1 MKGEKSFNLLKKKIS
16 LKGANKPMKNKY
28 KNNADAIKYLS
39 ALCDKE
45 VQKPVEEMDCE
56 LIASTVELLLK
67 LQGKKV
73 SLTEKEIE
81 EKVRKI
87 SFTESSDDV
96 KEFKVNKNVR
106 TKTTQRRI
114 LLIAAVIAI
123 LVAIL
128 SFVSVAF
135 EWDIHDIM
143 KEKFGS
149 VHSVPVGEEQIENGV
164 TFINNGKSTTYNTL
178 EELKEIEELNISL
191 PNNLPDGIK
200 IEKIYVAG
208 DNGNEIMKVVFS
220 NENLFFFVYF
230 NRNVPEA
237 SKKLYD
243 DKLSINSTDYYISTL
258 TDVGVNIVEFYHNE
272 NYYKITCNDM
282 EILLDII
289 ENLEEQE

>member
-1 MKGEKSFNLLKKKIS
+1 
-16 LKGANKPMKNKY
+16 MKNKY

-56 LIASTVELLLK
+56 LIESTVELLLK
-67 LQGKKV
+67 LQSKKV

-87 SFTESSDDV
+87 PFTESSDNV

-135 EWDIHDIM
+135 EWNIIDSM

-149 VHSVPVGEEQIENGV
+149 VFNIPVGVEQNENGI
-164 TFINNGKSTTYNTL
+164 TFINNGKYQQYQSL
-178 EELKEIEELNISL
+178 EKLTEKEELNILLPYNL
-191 PNNLPDGIK
+191 PNNIK
-200 IEKIYVAG
+200 TETVFIADDKMGKRI
-208 DNGNEIMKVVFS
+208 DLSFS
-220 NENLFFFVYF
+220 NEKLFFSVIL
-230 NRNVPEA
+230 NCGIPKEA
-237 SKKLYD
+237 TENYD
-243 DKLSINSTDYYISTL
+243 QKLSVNSTDYYISGL
-258 TDVGVNIVEFYHNE
+258 PDVGTNLVQFSHNG

-282 EILLDII
+282 QILLDII
-289 ENLEEQE
+289 ENLGEKEWKR

>member
-1 MKGEKSFNLLKKKIS
+1 
-16 LKGANKPMKNKY
+16 MKNKY

-87 SFTESSDDV
+87 PFTESSDNV

-106 TKTTQRRI
+106 TKTTQKRI

-135 EWDIHDIM
+135 EWNIHDIM
-143 KEKFGS
+143 KDKFGS

-164 TFINNGKSTTYNTL
+164 TFINNGKSKTYKSLDELNEN
-178 EELKEIEELNISL
+178 EELDVLL
-191 PNNLPDGIK
+191 PNNLSDGIK
-200 IEKIYVAG
+200 IEKIHLAG
-208 DNGNEIMKVVFS
+208 DDSNKIIKVVFS
-220 NENLFFFVYF
+220 DENLFFSIALSCDL
-230 NRNVPEA
+230 PKEA
-237 SKKLYD
+237 TENYDKKIT
-243 DKLSINSTDYYISTL
+243 SNSTDYYIASL
-258 TDVGVNIVEFYHNE
+258 TDVDTNLVQFSHNG
-272 NYYKITCNDM
+272 NYYRITHNDM
-282 EILLDII
+282 QILLHII

>member
-1 MKGEKSFNLLKKKIS
+1 M
-16 LKGANKPMKNKY
+16 KGANKPMKNKY

-56 LIASTVELLLK
+56 LIESTVELLLK
-67 LQGKKV
+67 LQSKKV

-87 SFTESSDDV
+87 PFTESSDNV

-135 EWDIHDIM
+135 EWNIIDSM

-149 VHSVPVGEEQIENGV
+149 VFNIPVGVEQNENGI
-164 TFINNGKSTTYNTL
+164 TFINNGKYQQYQSL
-178 EELKEIEELNISL
+178 EKLTEKEELNILLPYNL
-191 PNNLPDGIK
+191 PNNIK
-200 IEKIYVAG
+200 TETVFIADDKMGKRI
-208 DNGNEIMKVVFS
+208 DLSFS
-220 NENLFFFVYF
+220 NEKLFFSVIL
-230 NRNVPEA
+230 NCGIPKEA
-237 SKKLYD
+237 TENYD
-243 DKLSINSTDYYISTL
+243 QKLSVNSTDYYISGL
-258 TDVGVNIVEFYHNE
+258 PDVGTNLVQFSHNG

-282 EILLDII
+282 QILLDII
-289 ENLEEQE
+289 ENLEEKE

>member
-1 MKGEKSFNLLKKKIS
+1 
-16 LKGANKPMKNKY
+16 MKNKY

-39 ALCDKE
+39 ALCNKE

-56 LIASTVELLLK
+56 LIESTVELLLK
-67 LQGKKV
+67 LQGKEV

-87 SFTESSDDV
+87 SFTEISDNV

-149 VHSVPVGEEQIENGV
+149 VFNVPVGVEQDENGV
-164 TFINNGKSTTYNTL
+164 TFIYNGKNKKYTSL
-178 EELKEIEELNISL
+178 EELNDKENLNIMSPNIL
-191 PNNLPDGIK
+191 PND
-200 IEKIYVAG
+200 IEIDRVIVYKKQNSDRIDVT
-208 DNGNEIMKVVFS
+208 FS
-220 NENLFFFVYF
+220 NKNLLFSVML
-230 NRNVPEA
+230 NHTLPKEA
-237 SKKLYD
+237 TEDYDKK
-243 DKLSINSTDYYISTL
+243 ITVNSTDYYISTL
-258 TDVGVNIVEFYHNE
+258 SDVGTNLVQFSHNG
-272 NYYKITCNDM
+272 NYYKITCDDM
-282 EILLDII
+282 EILLYII
-289 ENLEEQE
+289 ENLEEQKWKR

>member
-1 MKGEKSFNLLKKKIS
+1 
-16 LKGANKPMKNKY
+16 MKNKY

-56 LIASTVELLLK
+56 LIESTVELLLK
-67 LQGKKV
+67 LQCKKV

-87 SFTESSDDV
+87 SFTESSDNA

-135 EWDIHDIM
+135 EWDIYDVM

-149 VHSVPVGEEQIENGV
+149 VFNVPVGVEQTENGV
-164 TFINNGKSTTYNTL
+164 TFINKGKNIKYSSIK
-178 EELKEIEELNISL
+178 ELTEKEKINILLPNSLPDNVEIESFVISMDKSVERITVTFSDKNIFFTVMLNCDM
-191 PNNLPDGIK
+191 PEK
-200 IEKIYVAG
+200 AIEIY
-208 DNGNEIMKVVFS
+208 D
-220 NENLFFFVYF
+220 
-230 NRNVPEA
+230 
-237 SKKLYD
+237 KKLTV
-243 DKLSINSTDYYISTL
+243 NSTDYYISTL
-258 TDVGVNIVEFYHNE
+258 SDVGTSLVQFSHNG

-289 ENLEEQE
+289 ENLEEQEWKR

>member
-1 MKGEKSFNLLKKKIS
+1 
-16 LKGANKPMKNKY
+16 MKNKY

-56 LIASTVELLLK
+56 LIESTVELLLK

-87 SFTESSDDV
+87 PFTESSDNV

-135 EWDIHDIM
+135 EWDIIDSM

-149 VHSVPVGEEQIENGV
+149 VHSVPVGEEQFENGV
-164 TFINNGKSTTYNTL
+164 TLINNGKNTKYSSIK
-178 EELKEIEELNISL
+178 ELTEKENIEILTPKDL
-191 PNNLPDGIK
+191 PNNIEISNVRIFDKQLNKK
-200 IEKIYVAG
+200 ITIT
-208 DNGNEIMKVVFS
+208 FS
-220 NENLFFFVYF
+220 DENLYF
-230 NRNVPEA
+230 SVMLNYDIPEEA
-237 SKKLYD
+237 TKSYDKKMTV
-243 DKLSINSTDYYISTL
+243 NSTDYYISTL
-258 TDVGVNIVEFYHNE
+258 SDVGTNLVQFSHNG

-289 ENLEEQE
+289 ENLEE

>member
-1 MKGEKSFNLLKKKIS
+1 
-16 LKGANKPMKNKY
+16 MKNKY

-39 ALCDKE
+39 ALCDRE

-81 EKVRKI
+81 KKVRKI
-87 SFTESSDDV
+87 SFTESSDNV

-149 VHSVPVGEEQIENGV
+149 VFNVPVGVEQNENGV
-164 TFINNGKSTTYNTL
+164 TFINNGKRTKYNS
-178 EELKEIEELNISL
+178 IEEVLEN
-191 PNNLPDGIK
+191 
-200 IEKIYVAG
+200 EKITILLPE
-208 DNGNEIMKVVFS
+208 NNT
-220 NENLFFFVYF
+220 ENLFVKSIINYTKNNSDEFFISF
-230 NRNVPEA
+230 NNDAFNYTITVDNSIPKIDKDE
-237 SKKLYD
+237 SEEQITINGFNCYI
-243 DKLSINSTDYYISTL
+243 DKLE
-258 TDVGVNIVEFYHNE
+258 DVNTIIIHFEYKG
-272 NYYKITCNDM
+272 NYYKFTGNDKQ
-282 EILLDII
+282 ILIDII
-289 ENLEEQE
+289 KNLEEQEWKR

>member
-1 MKGEKSFNLLKKKIS
+1 
-16 LKGANKPMKNKY
+16 MKNKY

-56 LIASTVELLLK
+56 LIEATVELLLK

-87 SFTESSDDV
+87 SFTESSDNV

-135 EWDIHDIM
+135 EWDIIDSM

-149 VHSVPVGEEQIENGV
+149 VHSVPVGEEYSENGV
-164 TFINNGKSTTYNTL
+164 TFINNGKNTKYKSL
-178 EELKEIEELNISL
+178 DKLIEKQNLNILLPVKL
-191 PNNLPDGIK
+191 PNNTK
-200 IEKIYVAG
+200 IEQIVISKIET
-208 DNGNEIMKVVFS
+208 NQILHIIFS
-220 NENLFFFVYF
+220 DINLFYSVTFDCD
-230 NRNVPEA
+230 VPDATKEHC
-237 SKKLYD
+237 KEKIT
-243 DKLSINSTDYYISTL
+243 INSNNYYISELPDIGIITF
-258 TDVGVNIVEFYHNE
+258 EFSYNG
-272 NYYKITCNDM
+272 NYYRITYTDM
-282 EILLDII
+282 QILLDII

>member
-1 MKGEKSFNLLKKKIS
+1 
-16 LKGANKPMKNKY
+16 MKNKY
-28 KNNADAIKYLS
+28 KNNADAVKYLS

-56 LIASTVELLLK
+56 LIESTVELLLK

-87 SFTESSDDV
+87 SFTESSDNV

-135 EWDIHDIM
+135 EWDIINSM

-149 VHSVPVGEEQIENGV
+149 VFNIPVGVEQVENGV
-164 TFINNGKSTTYNTL
+164 TLINNGKNTKYKSL
-178 EELKEIEELNISL
+178 EELIEKEDINILL
-191 PNNLPDGIK
+191 PKNLPYSIK
-200 IEKIYVAG
+200 TDKIYITKDKTNTKINVT
-208 DNGNEIMKVVFS
+208 FS
-220 NENLFFFVYF
+220 DENLFFLVIL
-230 NRNVPEA
+230 NSDIPDGNKEICKEKI
-237 SKKLYD
+237 SLN
-243 DKLSINSTDYYISTL
+243 SIDYYISTL
-258 TDVGVNIVEFYHNE
+258 TDVGMTIVEFSYE
-272 NYYKITCNDM
+272 GNYYTISSDDM
-282 EILLDII
+282 QILLDII

>member
-1 MKGEKSFNLLKKKIS
+1 
-16 LKGANKPMKNKY
+16 MKNKY

-39 ALCDKE
+39 ALRDKE
-45 VQKPVEEMDCE
+45 VEKPVEEMDCE

-87 SFTESSDDV
+87 SFTESSDNV

-106 TKTTQRRI
+106 TKTTQKRI

-135 EWDIHDIM
+135 EWDIHNIM
-143 KEKFGS
+143 KDKFGS
-149 VHSVPVGEEQIENGV
+149 VFNVPVGVEQTENGI
-164 TFINNGKSTTYNTL
+164 TFTNNGKNIKYNSL
-178 EELKEIEELNISL
+178 DELTENEGINILLPYNL
-191 PNNLPDGIK
+191 PNDIK
-200 IEKIYVAG
+200 IDRIYITDDKIGKTINV
-208 DNGNEIMKVVFS
+208 IFS
-220 NENLFFFVYF
+220 DQNLFYTVILGYTMPDE
-230 NRNVPEA
+230 VTETCD
-237 SKKLYD
+237 KKI
-243 DKLSINSTDYYISTL
+243 SVNSTDYYISGL
-258 TDVGVNIVEFYHNE
+258 TDVGTCLIQFSHNG
-272 NYYKITCNDM
+272 NYYRITHNDM
-282 EILLDII
+282 QILLDII

>member
-1 MKGEKSFNLLKKKIS
+1 
-16 LKGANKPMKNKY
+16 MKNKY

-56 LIASTVELLLK
+56 LIESTVELLLK
-67 LQGKKV
+67 LQSKKV

-87 SFTESSDDV
+87 PFTESSDNV

-143 KEKFGS
+143 KDKFGS
-149 VHSVPVGEEQIENGV
+149 VFNVPVGVEQNENGV
-164 TFINNGKSTTYNTL
+164 TFINNGKRTKYNS
-178 EELKEIEELNISL
+178 IEEVLEN
-191 PNNLPDGIK
+191 
-200 IEKIYVAG
+200 EKITILLPE
-208 DNGNEIMKVVFS
+208 NNT
-220 NENLFFFVYF
+220 ENLFVKSIINYTKNNTDEFFISF
-230 NRNVPEA
+230 NNDAFNYTITVDNSIPKIDKDE
-237 SKKLYD
+237 SEEQTTINGFNCYI
-243 DKLSINSTDYYISTL
+243 DKLE
-258 TDVGVNIVEFYHNE
+258 DVNTIIIHFEYKG
-272 NYYKITCNDM
+272 NYYKFTGNDKQ
-282 EILLDII
+282 ILIDII
-289 ENLEEQE
+289 KNLEEQE

>member
-1 MKGEKSFNLLKKKIS
+1 
-16 LKGANKPMKNKY
+16 MKNKY

-56 LIASTVELLLK
+56 LIESTVELLLK
-67 LQGKKV
+67 LQSKKV

-87 SFTESSDDV
+87 PFTESSDNV

-135 EWDIHDIM
+135 EWNIIDSM

-149 VHSVPVGEEQIENGV
+149 VFNIPVGVEQNENGI
-164 TFINNGKSTTYNTL
+164 TFINNGKYQQYQSL
-178 EELKEIEELNISL
+178 EKLTEKEELNILLPYNL
-191 PNNLPDGIK
+191 PNNIK
-200 IEKIYVAG
+200 TETVFIADDKMGKRI
-208 DNGNEIMKVVFS
+208 DLSFS
-220 NENLFFFVYF
+220 NEKLFFSVIL
-230 NRNVPEA
+230 NCGIPKEA
-237 SKKLYD
+237 TENYD
-243 DKLSINSTDYYISTL
+243 QKLSVNSTDYYISGL
-258 TDVGVNIVEFYHNE
+258 PDVGTNLVQFSHNG

-282 EILLDII
+282 QILLDII
-289 ENLEEQE
+289 ENLEEKEWKR

>member
-1 MKGEKSFNLLKKKIS
+1 M
-16 LKGANKPMKNKY
+16 KGANKPMKNKY

-39 ALCDKE
+39 ILRDREAE
-45 VQKPVEEMDCE
+45 KPVEEMDCE

-87 SFTESSDDV
+87 SFTESSDNV

-143 KEKFGS
+143 KDKFGS
-149 VHSVPVGEEQIENGV
+149 VFNVPVGVEQHENGV
-164 TFINNGKSTTYNTL
+164 TFTHDGKNVIYDS
-178 EELKEIEELNISL
+178 IEELSQEESLNILL
-191 PNNLPDGIK
+191 PNNLPNSIK
-200 IEKIYVAG
+200 INRVFVTNNTTIDINFSDENILFSVMLNQNLPEEATENYDKKIT
-208 DNGNEIMKVVFS
+208 
-220 NENLFFFVYF
+220 
-230 NRNVPEA
+230 
-237 SKKLYD
+237 
-243 DKLSINSTDYYISTL
+243 INSTDYYISTL
-258 TDVGVNIVEFYHNE
+258 SDAGTNIIQFSHNG

-282 EILLDII
+282 EILLNVI

>member
-1 MKGEKSFNLLKKKIS
+1 M
-16 LKGANKPMKNKY
+16 KGANKPMKNKY
-28 KNNADAIKYLS
+28 KNNADAVKYLS

-56 LIASTVELLLK
+56 LIESTVELLLK

-87 SFTESSDDV
+87 SFTESSDNV

-135 EWDIHDIM
+135 EWDIHNKM

-149 VHSVPVGEEQIENGV
+149 VFNVPVGVEQTENGI
-164 TFINNGKSTTYNTL
+164 TFTNNGKNIKYNSL
-178 EELKEIEELNISL
+178 DELTENEGINILLPYNL
-191 PNNLPDGIK
+191 PNDIK
-200 IEKIYVAG
+200 IDRIYITKDKTNTKINVT
-208 DNGNEIMKVVFS
+208 FS
-220 NENLFFFVYF
+220 DENLFFLVIL
-230 NRNVPEA
+230 NSDIPDGNKEICQEKI
-237 SKKLYD
+237 SLN
-243 DKLSINSTDYYISTL
+243 SIDYYISTL
-258 TDVGVNIVEFYHNE
+258 TDVGMSIVEFSYKG
-272 NYYKITCNDM
+272 NYYTISSDDM
-282 EILLDII
+282 QILLDII

>member
-1 MKGEKSFNLLKKKIS
+1 
-16 LKGANKPMKNKY
+16 MKNKY

-56 LIASTVELLLK
+56 LIESTVELLLK
-67 LQGKKV
+67 LQCKKV

-87 SFTESSDDV
+87 SFTESSDNA

-135 EWDIHDIM
+135 EWDIYDVM

-149 VHSVPVGEEQIENGV
+149 VFNVPVGVEQTENGV
-164 TFINNGKSTTYNTL
+164 TFINKGKNIKYSSIK
-178 EELKEIEELNISL
+178 ELTEKEKINILLPNSLPDNVEIESFVISMDKSVERITVTFSDKNIFFTVMLNCDM
-191 PNNLPDGIK
+191 PEK
-200 IEKIYVAG
+200 AIEIY
-208 DNGNEIMKVVFS
+208 D
-220 NENLFFFVYF
+220 
-230 NRNVPEA
+230 
-237 SKKLYD
+237 KKLTV
-243 DKLSINSTDYYISTL
+243 NSTDYYISTL
-258 TDVGVNIVEFYHNE
+258 SDVGTSLVQFSHNG

>member
-1 MKGEKSFNLLKKKIS
+1 
-16 LKGANKPMKNKY
+16 MKNKY

-56 LIASTVELLLK
+56 LIESTVELLLK

-87 SFTESSDDV
+87 PFTESSDNV

-106 TKTTQRRI
+106 TKTTQKRI

-135 EWDIHDIM
+135 EWNIHDIM

-149 VHSVPVGEEQIENGV
+149 VHSVPVGEEYVENGV
-164 TFINNGKSTTYNTL
+164 TFINNGKSKTYHSI
-178 EELKEIEELNISL
+178 EELKEKENLNILL
-191 PNNLPDGIK
+191 PNDLPDGIQTETIFLASDK
-200 IEKIYVAG
+200 TGKRIDIT
-208 DNGNEIMKVVFS
+208 FS
-220 NENLFFFVYF
+220 DENLFFTTTL
-230 NRNVPEA
+230 NTTMPNEA
-237 SKKLYD
+237 TKNHNKK
-243 DKLSINSTDYYISTL
+243 ITVNSTDYYISTL
-258 TDVGVNIVEFYHNE
+258 SDVGTNLVQFSHNG

>member
-1 MKGEKSFNLLKKKIS
+1 
-16 LKGANKPMKNKY
+16 MKNKY

-39 ALCDKE
+39 ALCDRE
-45 VQKPVEEMDCE
+45 VQKPIEEMDCE

-87 SFTESSDDV
+87 PFTESSDNV

-106 TKTTQRRI
+106 TKTTQKRI

-135 EWDIHDIM
+135 EWDIYDVM

-149 VHSVPVGEEQIENGV
+149 IFNVPVGVEQNENGI
-164 TFINNGKSTTYNTL
+164 TFIYNGKNKVYTNIDEFAKNEKTFCPILLPEALPNNCEITNIVADQTKALFIFNNESLGLTINKNQSVPSYICDSKNEHKINNVNCYI
-178 EELKEIEELNISL
+178 EELKDVNLVQIHFEY
-191 PNNLPDGIK
+191 NNM
-200 IEKIYVAG
+200 YYRFTS
-208 DNGNEIMKVVFS
+208 DNKQ
-220 NENLFFFVYF
+220 
-230 NRNVPEA
+230 
-237 SKKLYD
+237 
-243 DKLSINSTDYYISTL
+243 
-258 TDVGVNIVEFYHNE
+258 
-272 NYYKITCNDM
+272 
-282 EILLDII
+282 ILLDII
-289 ENLEEQE
+289 ENLEEQQ

>member
-1 MKGEKSFNLLKKKIS
+1 
-16 LKGANKPMKNKY
+16 MKNKY

-39 ALCDKE
+39 ALRDKD

-56 LIASTVELLLK
+56 LIESTVELLLK

-87 SFTESSDDV
+87 SFTESSDNV

-106 TKTTQRRI
+106 TKTTQKRI

-143 KEKFGS
+143 KDKFGS
-149 VHSVPVGEEQIENGV
+149 VFNVPVGVEQDLNDS
-164 TFINNGKSTTYNTL
+164 TFINEGKNRVYTDIDEFVKHEKTFRSLLLPGDLPDNCKITGIMVYGSEVVIKFNDETMSLSITQNGTVPQYLCDSKNEIKINNINCYV
-178 EELKEIEELNISL
+178 EELDDI
-191 PNNLPDGIK
+191 NLVQIHFEYK
-200 IEKIYVAG
+200 NMYYNFAS
-208 DNGNEIMKVVFS
+208 DNKQ
-220 NENLFFFVYF
+220 
-230 NRNVPEA
+230 
-237 SKKLYD
+237 
-243 DKLSINSTDYYISTL
+243 
-258 TDVGVNIVEFYHNE
+258 
-272 NYYKITCNDM
+272 
-282 EILLDII
+282 ILLDII
-289 ENLEEQE
+289 EILEEKE

>member
-1 MKGEKSFNLLKKKIS
+1 M
-16 LKGANKPMKNKY
+16 KGANKPMKNKY

-56 LIASTVELLLK
+56 LIESTVELLLK
-67 LQGKKV
+67 LQSKKV

-87 SFTESSDDV
+87 PFTESSDNV

-149 VHSVPVGEEQIENGV
+149 VHSVPVGEEQIDNGV
-164 TFINNGKSTTYNTL
+164 TFINNGKSKTYNSL
-178 EELKEIEELNISL
+178 EKLRASEELDILLPKNL
-191 PNNLPDGIK
+191 PNNIK
-200 IEKIYVAG
+200 AETIFISNDKTYKRI
-208 DNGNEIMKVVFS
+208 DITFS
-220 NENLFFFVYF
+220 DENLFFAVVL
-230 NRNVPEA
+230 NSDIPKGNKEICNQMIT
-237 SKKLYD
+237 
-243 DKLSINSTDYYISTL
+243 INSIDYYISNL
-258 TDVGVNIVEFYHNE
+258 TDVNTNIVEFVYNG
-272 NYYKITCNDM
+272 NYYSITSNDM
-282 EILLDII
+282 QILLDII

>member
-1 MKGEKSFNLLKKKIS
+1 
-16 LKGANKPMKNKY
+16 MKNKY

-39 ALCDKE
+39 VLRDREA
-45 VQKPVEEMDCE
+45 QKPVEEMDCE

-67 LQGKKV
+67 LQGKKI

-87 SFTESSDDV
+87 SFTESSDNV

-135 EWDIHDIM
+135 EWDIHNIM

-149 VHSVPVGEEQIENGV
+149 VFNVPVGIEQHENGV
-164 TFINNGKSTTYNTL
+164 TFVYNGKNKKYCSL
-178 EELKEIEELNISL
+178 EELIEKENINILLLSNL
-191 PNNLPDGIK
+191 PNNVQTERL
-200 IEKIYVAG
+200 
-208 DNGNEIMKVVFS
+208 VVSNVKNDKRITITFS
-220 NENLFFFVYF
+220 DQNLFFSVMLNHDVPRTSKEVYDQ
-230 NRNVPEA
+230 
-237 SKKLYD
+237 KI
-243 DKLSINSTDYYISTL
+243 SINSIDCYIEAL
-258 TDVGVNIVEFYHNE
+258 TDVNVYIAEFSHNG
-272 NYYKITCNDM
+272 NYYKITYNDM
-282 EILLDII
+282 QILLDII
-289 ENLEEQE
+289 ENLEEQ

>member
-1 MKGEKSFNLLKKKIS
+1 
-16 LKGANKPMKNKY
+16 MKNKY

-56 LIASTVELLLK
+56 LIESTVELLLK

-73 SLTEKEIE
+73 SLAEKEIE

-87 SFTESSDDV
+87 SFTESSDNV

-106 TKTTQRRI
+106 TKTTQKRI

-143 KEKFGS
+143 KDKFGS
-149 VHSVPVGEEQIENGV
+149 VFNVPVGVEQHENGV
-164 TFINNGKSTTYNTL
+164 TFINNGKNKIYSSL
-178 EELKEIEELNISL
+178 DELAKKENLDILL
-191 PNNLPDGIK
+191 PNDLSDEIKIDKVFVTNNNTIDINFSDENILFSVKLKQNLP
-200 IEKIYVAG
+200 EEATEIY
-208 DNGNEIMKVVFS
+208 NKKV
-220 NENLFFFVYF
+220 
-230 NRNVPEA
+230 
-237 SKKLYD
+237 
-243 DKLSINSTDYYISTL
+243 SINSIDCYITNLSY
-258 TDVGVNIVEFYHNE
+258 VGTNIVQFSHNG

>member
-1 MKGEKSFNLLKKKIS
+1 
-16 LKGANKPMKNKY
+16 MKNKY

-56 LIASTVELLLK
+56 LIESTVELLLK
-67 LQGKKV
+67 LQSKKV

-87 SFTESSDDV
+87 PFTESSDNV

-135 EWDIHDIM
+135 EWNIIDSM

-149 VHSVPVGEEQIENGV
+149 VHSVPVGEEYVENGV
-164 TFINNGKSTTYNTL
+164 TFTHDGKNVIYDS
-178 EELKEIEELNISL
+178 IEELSQEESLNILL
-191 PNNLPDGIK
+191 PNNLPNSIK
-200 IEKIYVAG
+200 INRVFVTNNTTIDINFSDENILFSVMLNQNLPEEATEIYNEKV
-208 DNGNEIMKVVFS
+208 
-220 NENLFFFVYF
+220 
-230 NRNVPEA
+230 
-237 SKKLYD
+237 
-243 DKLSINSTDYYISTL
+243 SINSIDYYITNL
-258 TDVGVNIVEFYHNE
+258 THVGTNLVQFSHNG

-282 EILLDII
+282 QILLDII

>member
-1 MKGEKSFNLLKKKIS
+1 M
-16 LKGANKPMKNKY
+16 KGANKPMKNKY

-87 SFTESSDDV
+87 PFTESSDNV

-135 EWDIHDIM
+135 EWNIIDSM

-149 VHSVPVGEEQIENGV
+149 VHSVPVGEEQFENGV
-164 TFINNGKSTTYNTL
+164 TLINNGKNTKYSSIK
-178 EELKEIEELNISL
+178 ELTEKENIEILTPKDL
-191 PNNLPDGIK
+191 PNNIEISNVRVFDKQLNKK
-200 IEKIYVAG
+200 ITIT
-208 DNGNEIMKVVFS
+208 FS
-220 NENLFFFVYF
+220 DENLYF
-230 NRNVPEA
+230 SVMLNYDIPEVA
-237 SKKLYD
+237 TKSYDKKMTV
-243 DKLSINSTDYYISTL
+243 NSTDYYISTL
-258 TDVGVNIVEFYHNE
+258 SDVGTNLVQFSHNG

>member
-1 MKGEKSFNLLKKKIS
+1 
-16 LKGANKPMKNKY
+16 MKNKY

-39 ALCDKE
+39 ALCDRE

-73 SLTEKEIE
+73 SLAEKEIE

-87 SFTESSDDV
+87 SFTESSDNV

-106 TKTTQRRI
+106 TKTTQKRI

-135 EWDIHDIM
+135 EWNIHDKM

-149 VHSVPVGEEQIENGV
+149 VFNVPVGVEQNENGV
-164 TFINNGKSTTYNTL
+164 TFIYNGKNKVYSSL
-178 EELKEIEELNISL
+178 DELAKKENLDILL
-191 PNNLPDGIK
+191 PNDLP
-200 IEKIYVAG
+200 
-208 DNGNEIMKVVFS
+208 NEIKTDRVFVTNNKIIDITFS
-220 NENLFFFVYF
+220 NENLFFTVTL
-230 NRNVPEA
+230 NSDIPVGNEEIC
-237 SKKLYD
+237 
-243 DKLSINSTDYYISTL
+243 DKIISVNSITFYISL
-258 TDVGVNIVEFYHNE
+258 LDDVNEVIAEFSYDG
-272 NYYKITCNDM
+272 NYYRINCDDM
-282 EILLDII
+282 QILLDII

>member
-1 MKGEKSFNLLKKKIS
+1 
-16 LKGANKPMKNKY
+16 MKNKY
-28 KNNADAIKYLS
+28 KNNADAIKNLS

-87 SFTESSDDV
+87 SFAESSDNV

-106 TKTTQRRI
+106 TKTTQKRI

-135 EWDIHDIM
+135 EWNIIDSM

-149 VHSVPVGEEQIENGV
+149 VHSIPVGEEQIDNGV
-164 TFINNGKSTTYNTL
+164 TFINNGKSKTYNSL
-178 EELKEIEELNISL
+178 EKLRANEELDILLPKNL
-191 PNNLPDGIK
+191 PNNIK
-200 IEKIYVAG
+200 AETIFISNDKTCKRI
-208 DNGNEIMKVVFS
+208 DITFS
-220 NENLFFFVYF
+220 DENLFFAVVL
-230 NRNVPEA
+230 NSDIPKGNKEICNQMIT
-237 SKKLYD
+237 
-243 DKLSINSTDYYISTL
+243 INSIDYYISNL
-258 TDVGVNIVEFYHNE
+258 TDVNTNIVEFVYNG
-272 NYYKITCNDM
+272 NYYSITSNDM
-282 EILLDII
+282 QILLDII
-289 ENLEEQE
+289 ENLEEQEWKS

>member
-1 MKGEKSFNLLKKKIS
+1 
-16 LKGANKPMKNKY
+16 MKNKY

-56 LIASTVELLLK
+56 LIESTVELLLK
-67 LQGKKV
+67 LQSKKV

-87 SFTESSDDV
+87 PFTESSDNV

-149 VHSVPVGEEQIENGV
+149 VHSVPVGEEQIDNGV
-164 TFINNGKSTTYNTL
+164 TFINNGKSKTYNSL
-178 EELKEIEELNISL
+178 EKLRASEELDILLPKNL
-191 PNNLPDGIK
+191 PNNIK
-200 IEKIYVAG
+200 AETIFISNDKTYKRI
-208 DNGNEIMKVVFS
+208 DITFS
-220 NENLFFFVYF
+220 DENLFFAVVL
-230 NRNVPEA
+230 NSDIPKGNKEICNQMIT
-237 SKKLYD
+237 
-243 DKLSINSTDYYISTL
+243 INSIDYYISNL
-258 TDVGVNIVEFYHNE
+258 TDVNTNIVEFVYNG
-272 NYYKITCNDM
+272 NYYSITSNDM
-282 EILLDII
+282 QILLDII

>member
-1 MKGEKSFNLLKKKIS
+1 
-16 LKGANKPMKNKY
+16 MKNKY

-56 LIASTVELLLK
+56 LIESTVELLLK
-67 LQGKKV
+67 LQSKKV

-87 SFTESSDDV
+87 SFTESSDNV

-128 SFVSVAF
+128 SFVSVAY
-135 EWDIHDIM
+135 EWNIIDSM

-149 VHSVPVGEEQIENGV
+149 VHSVPAGEEYAENGI
-164 TFINNGKSTTYNTL
+164 TFINNGTRKKYSSL
-178 EELKEIEELNISL
+178 SDFQEKENLNIIL
-191 PNNLPDGIK
+191 PNNLPEHIEIK
-200 IEKIYVAG
+200 TITLADDKMGSRI
-208 DNGNEIMKVVFS
+208 DITFS
-220 NENLFFFVYF
+220 DEDLFFSIVL
-230 NRNVPEA
+230 NSDIPEEN
-237 SKKLYD
+237 KKTSTRVLT
-243 DKLSINSTDYYISTL
+243 INSLSYYITEL
-258 TDVGVNIVEFYHNE
+258 TDVNVFIIEFSSDG
-272 NYYKITCNDM
+272 NYYKTTCNDM
-282 EILLDII
+282 QILLHII

>member
-1 MKGEKSFNLLKKKIS
+1 
-16 LKGANKPMKNKY
+16 MKNKY

-39 ALCDKE
+39 ALRDKE
-45 VQKPVEEMDCE
+45 VQKPVEEMDCD

-67 LQGKKV
+67 LQGKKI
-73 SLTEKEIE
+73 SLAEKEIE

-87 SFTESSDDV
+87 PFTESSDNV

-149 VHSVPVGEEQIENGV
+149 VHSVPVGEEQIDNGV
-164 TFINNGKSTTYNTL
+164 TFINNGKSKTYNSL
-178 EELKEIEELNISL
+178 EKLRASEELDILLPKNL
-191 PNNLPDGIK
+191 PNNIK
-200 IEKIYVAG
+200 AETIFISNDKTYKRI
-208 DNGNEIMKVVFS
+208 DITFS
-220 NENLFFFVYF
+220 DENLFFAVVL
-230 NRNVPEA
+230 NSDIPKGNKEICNQMIT
-237 SKKLYD
+237 
-243 DKLSINSTDYYISTL
+243 INSIDYYISNL
-258 TDVGVNIVEFYHNE
+258 TDVNTNIVEFVYNG
-272 NYYKITCNDM
+272 NYYSITSNDM
-282 EILLDII
+282 QILLDII

>member
-1 MKGEKSFNLLKKKIS
+1 
-16 LKGANKPMKNKY
+16 MKNKY

-39 ALCDKE
+39 ILQDREA
-45 VQKPVEEMDCE
+45 QKPVEEMDCE
-56 LIASTVELLLK
+56 LISSCVKILLN

-73 SLTEKEIE
+73 ALTEKEIE

-87 SFTESSDDV
+87 SFAESSESV

-149 VHSVPVGEEQIENGV
+149 VFNVPVGIEQHENGV
-164 TFINNGKSTTYNTL
+164 TFINNGKREKYHSLT
-178 EELKEIEELNISL
+178 ELMKKENIEILTPNDL
-191 PNNLPDGIK
+191 PNNIEINSVRIYDKQADKK
-200 IEKIYVAG
+200 ITIT
-208 DNGNEIMKVVFS
+208 FS
-220 NENLFFFVYF
+220 DENLYF
-230 NRNVPEA
+230 SVMLNYDIPDDATKNYD
-237 SKKLYD
+237 KKMTV
-243 DKLSINSTDYYISTL
+243 NSTDYYISTL
-258 TDVGVNIVEFYHNE
+258 TDVGTSLVQFSHNG
-272 NYYKITCNDM
+272 NYYKITSDDM
-282 EILLDII
+282 QILLDII
-289 ENLEEQE
+289 ENLEEKK

>member
-1 MKGEKSFNLLKKKIS
+1 
-16 LKGANKPMKNKY
+16 MKNKY

-39 ALCDKE
+39 ALRDKE

-56 LIASTVELLLK
+56 LIESTVELLLK

-87 SFTESSDDV
+87 SFTESSDNV

-106 TKTTQRRI
+106 TKTTQKRI

-135 EWDIHDIM
+135 EWDIIDSM

-149 VHSVPVGEEQIENGV
+149 VFNIPVGVEHVENGI
-164 TFINNGKSTTYNTL
+164 TFINNGEYQQYQS
-178 EELKEIEELNISL
+178 LKELTEKEKLNVLL
-191 PNNLPDGIK
+191 PNKLTHDFTINTVIVYEKQNNKRIDITFLNKNLL
-200 IEKIYVAG
+200 
-208 DNGNEIMKVVFS
+208 FS
-220 NENLFFFVYF
+220 VMLNHTL
-230 NRNVPEA
+230 PKEA
-237 SKKLYD
+237 SENYDKKVTV
-243 DKLSINSTDYYISTL
+243 NSTDYYISTL
-258 TDVGVNIVEFYHNE
+258 SDVGTNLIQFSHNG

>member
-1 MKGEKSFNLLKKKIS
+1 
-16 LKGANKPMKNKY
+16 MKNKY

-56 LIASTVELLLK
+56 LIESTVELLLK
-67 LQGKKV
+67 LQSKKV

-87 SFTESSDDV
+87 PFTESSDNV

-135 EWDIHDIM
+135 EWNIINSM

-149 VHSVPVGEEQIENGV
+149 VHSVPVGEEYVENGI
-164 TFINNGKSTTYNTL
+164 TFINNGKYQQYKSL
-178 EELKEIEELNISL
+178 SELTENEKLKILLPTNL
-191 PNNLPDGIK
+191 PNNIT
-200 IEKIYVAG
+200 IEHITISNTSLG
-208 DNGNEIMKVVFS
+208 QTIDIIFS
-220 NENLFFFVYF
+220 DKNLFFTLIF
-230 NRNVPEA
+230 NSDVPVA
-237 SKKLYD
+237 SKEGYD
-243 DKLSINSTDYYISTL
+243 KKIAINSIDCYIETL
-258 TDVGVNIVEFYHNE
+258 TDVNIFIAEFSYKE
-272 NYYKITCNDM
+272 NYYKITCDDM

>member
-1 MKGEKSFNLLKKKIS
+1 
-16 LKGANKPMKNKY
+16 MKNKY

-56 LIASTVELLLK
+56 LIESTVELLLK
-67 LQGKKV
+67 LQSKKV

-87 SFTESSDDV
+87 PFTESSDNV

-106 TKTTQRRI
+106 TKTTQGRI

-143 KEKFGS
+143 KDKFGS
-149 VHSVPVGEEQIENGV
+149 VHSVPVGEEQNENGAS
-164 TFINNGKSTTYNTL
+164 FINNGNS
-178 EELKEIEELNISL
+178 
-191 PNNLPDGIK
+191 
-200 IEKIYVAG
+200 KIYTDIDEFVKHEKSFTSILLPSVLPENCEITSIAVCQTEAIFTF
-208 DNGNEIMKVVFS
+208 NNESLSLSI
-220 NENLFFFVYF
+220 N
-230 NRNVPEA
+230 
-237 SKKLYD
+237 KLADIPSYVYD
-243 DKLSINSTDYYISTL
+243 DKNKIQINNINCYIEKLEDVNLVQIHFEYNNMYYRFTS
-258 TDVGVNIVEFYHNE
+258 DN
-272 NYYKITCNDM
+272 KQ
-282 EILLDII
+282 ILLDII
-289 ENLEEQE
+289 ENLEEQKWKR